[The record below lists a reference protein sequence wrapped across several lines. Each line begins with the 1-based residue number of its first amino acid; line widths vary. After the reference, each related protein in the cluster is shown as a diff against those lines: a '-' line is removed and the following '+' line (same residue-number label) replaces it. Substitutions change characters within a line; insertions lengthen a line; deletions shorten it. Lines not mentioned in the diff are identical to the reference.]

1 MKMFMKV
8 DEAAKRLNIHPKQ
21 VRYLCKTSQLQ
32 EFYDGDTFLIKVA
45 QIELLAEGNL
55 PKLPDPES
63 LPDDEGNPYKKTLGE
78 RIKALFSF
86 K

>member
-8 DEAAKRLNIHPKQ
+8 DEAAKKLSIHPKQ
-21 VRYLCKTSQLQ
+21 VRYLCEIGQLQ
-32 EFYDGDTFLIKVA
+32 EFRDGDELILKVA
-45 QIELLAEGNL
+45 QVELIADSEL

-63 LPDDEGNPYKKTLGE
+63 LPDEDKESKKSIGE
-78 RIKALFSF
+78 RVKALLSF